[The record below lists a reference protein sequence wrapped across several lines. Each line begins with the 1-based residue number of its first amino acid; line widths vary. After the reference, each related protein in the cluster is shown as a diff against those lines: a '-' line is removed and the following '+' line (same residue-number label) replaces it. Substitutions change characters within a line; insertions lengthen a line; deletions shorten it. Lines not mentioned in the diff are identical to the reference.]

1 MTELNKHH
9 CSKRIQAWTSAFLLT
24 LAIIA
29 GLIWKT
35 GSAYAAPTN
44 DGREPYTLY
53 FVDQDGNP
61 FVKSDGTEYSG
72 MTKTVRPNKK
82 ITVPAIRKKWLPD
95 STKDDESVTPAWWVP
110 DTDITVYP
118 GDEIWYDDFEDQ
130 GSDLV
135 FYLVPDDSTISS
147 DTSSVFF
154 YDADGIEIESYA
166 K

>member
-35 GSAYAAPTN
+35 GPAYAAPTN

-61 FVKSDGTEYSG
+61 FIKSDGTEYSG
-72 MTKTVRPNKK
+72 MTKTVRKFTSP
-82 ITVPAIRKKWLPD
+82 IT
-95 STKDDESVTPAWWVP
+95 
-110 DTDITVYP
+110 
-118 GDEIWYDDFEDQ
+118 
-130 GSDLV
+130 
-135 FYLVPDDSTISS
+135 
-147 DTSSVFF
+147 
-154 YDADGIEIESYA
+154 
-166 K
+166 